1 MDRITL
7 RQRLAEIAFAAELPG
22 AVLDEI
28 ATAAAP
34 ADFVAGTVIFREG
47 TIDRNLYLLNSGQV
61 ALEMLVP
68 GRGRVRLLS
77 LGPGDMLAWSALL
90 GEGRMTATAI
100 ATEDTETI
108 AIDADRLLE
117 ICTANPQV
125 GFEVMRR
132 MSLALSKRLLATRLQ
147 LLDLYSTE
155 PLLYR
160 E

>member
-1 MDRITL
+1 MDRKSL
-7 RQRLAEIAFAAELPG
+7 RQRLAEIAFAAELPA

-34 ADFVAGTVIFREG
+34 ADFSAGTVIFREG
-47 TIDRNLYLLNSGQV
+47 ATDRNLYLLNSGQV

-77 LGPGDMLAWSALL
+77 LGAGDMLAWSALL

-100 ATEDTETI
+100 AIEDTETI
-108 AIDADRLLE
+108 ALDADRLLE
-117 ICTANPQV
+117 ICASHPQV
-125 GFEVMRR
+125 GFEFMCR
-132 MSLALSKRLLATRLQ
+132 MSLALSKRLLTTRLQ

>member
-1 MDRITL
+1 
-7 RQRLAEIAFAAELPG
+7 
-22 AVLDEI
+22 
-28 ATAAAP
+28 
-34 ADFVAGTVIFREG
+34 
-47 TIDRNLYLLNSGQV
+47 
-61 ALEMLVP
+61 
-68 GRGRVRLLS
+68 
-77 LGPGDMLAWSALL
+77 MLAWSALL

-100 ATEDTETI
+100 AIEDTETI

-155 PLLYR
+155 PLMCR

>member
-1 MDRITL
+1 MDRKTL
-7 RQRLAEIAFAAELPG
+7 RQRLAEIAFAAELPD

-28 ATAAAP
+28 ATVAKS
-34 ADFVAGTVIFREG
+34 ADFSAGTIIFREG
-47 TIDRNLYLLNSGQV
+47 ATDRNLYLLNSGQV

-155 PLLYR
+155 PLMCR